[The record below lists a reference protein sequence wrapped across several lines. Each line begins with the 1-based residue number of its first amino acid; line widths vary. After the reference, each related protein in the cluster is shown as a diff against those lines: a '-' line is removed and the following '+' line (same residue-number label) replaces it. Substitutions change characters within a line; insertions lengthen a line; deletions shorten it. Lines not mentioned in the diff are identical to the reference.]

1 MQKRKILKPKPIS
14 GFPEYTPEIRRA
26 ELRWIDTIRQ
36 TFERFGYVNIETPS
50 VEEVETLAAKGGDV
64 DKEIYGLQRLNAEG
78 EDKGARLA
86 LHFDLTVPTA
96 RYVAQ
101 HFNKLTFPFKR
112 YQIQRVWRGE
122 RPQEGRFREFL
133 QCDVDVID
141 QDEISHDFDAEIP
154 LIALRALNA
163 VRAGPVRFMLNNR
176 KILVGFYEGL
186 GIENAGDVIRVV
198 DKIDKLPVE
207 EIERSLVE
215 DLGLPEKSAKACLAL
230 AQICSRDNSFATA
243 ARKLG
248 VENALFEEGL
258 AELTT
263 VMDRLNA
270 ADLGESVVE
279 ANLAIAR
286 GLDYYTGVVYE
297 VQLIDYPEYSTIC
310 AGGRYADLVGAY
322 IKRDLPGVG
331 ISIGLTRLFAKLV
344 KEGVITGER
353 ASPTDVLIARP
364 EQSDAIKLDQLANM
378 MRQRGINVEVFH
390 REASLD
396 KQRKYA
402 LKKGIRYLWLQ
413 FGHATA
419 GEHEVED
426 LDARLAPQLANP
438 ANWLPA
444 RLKR

>member
-1 MQKRKILKPKPIS
+1 LSDKSKPVAKARAIS

-26 ELRWIDTIRQ
+26 EMRWIDAIRE
-36 TFERFGYVNIETPS
+36 TFERYGYVNIETPS
-50 VEEVETLAAKGGDV
+50 VEEVDTLAAKGGDV

-78 EDKGARLA
+78 DDKGARLA

-101 HFNKLTFPFKR
+101 HFNELTFPFKR

-141 QDEISHDFDAEIP
+141 QDGISHDFDAEIP
-154 LIALRALNA
+154 LIAMQALNA
-163 VRAGPVRFMLNNR
+163 VGAGPVRFMLNNR

-198 DKIDKLPVE
+198 DKIDKLPVG
-207 EIERSLVE
+207 EIERILVE
-215 DLGLPEKSAKACLAL
+215 DLGLAVETAKACLAL
-230 AQICSRDNSFATA
+230 AQICSTDNSFAEE

-248 VENALFEEGL
+248 VKNELFEEGL
-258 AELTT
+258 TELTT
-263 VMDRLNA
+263 IMDRLNA
-270 ADLGESVVE
+270 ADTGGSVVE

-331 ISIGLTRLFAKLV
+331 ISIGLTRLFAKLL
-344 KEGVITGER
+344 KEGKIAPER
-353 ASPTDVLIARP
+353 ASPTDVLIARFP
-364 EQSDAIKLDQLANM
+364 ENDVLELDAIATAL
-378 MRQRGINVEVFH
+378 RVRGVNVEVYH
-390 REASLD
+390 EAAKL
-396 KQRKYA
+396 KNQFRYAERKA
-402 LKKGIRYLWLQ
+402 IPYLW
-413 FGHATA
+413 FT
-419 GEHEVED
+419 GETHEVKD
-426 LDARLAPQLANP
+426 LGTGEQANADP
-438 ANWLPA
+438 STWLPA
-444 RLKR
+444 RLKA

>member
-1 MQKRKILKPKPIS
+1 LSDKSKPVAKARAIS

-26 ELRWIDTIRQ
+26 ELRWIDTIRE
-36 TFERFGYVNIETPS
+36 TFERYGYVNIETPS

-64 DKEIYGLQRLNAEG
+64 DKEIYGLQRLNADG
-78 EDKGARLA
+78 EDEKKSGGPRLA

-101 HFNKLTFPFKR
+101 HFNDLTFPFKR

-141 QDEISHDFDAEIP
+141 QDGISHDFDAEIP
-154 LIALRALNA
+154 LIALQALNA
-163 VRAGPVRFMLNNR
+163 VGAGPVRFMLNNR

-198 DKIDKLPVE
+198 DKIDKLPVA
-207 EIERSLVE
+207 EIERILTAE
-215 DLGLPEKSAKACLAL
+215 LGLAANIAKACLAL
-230 AQICSRDNSFATA
+230 AQIRSTDNSFADA
-243 ARKLG
+243 ARALG
-248 VENALFEEGL
+248 VQNQLFEEGL
-258 AELTT
+258 GELTT

-270 ADLGESVVE
+270 ADIGDSVVE

-353 ASPTDVLIARP
+353 ASPTDVLIARFP
-364 EQSDAIKLDQLANM
+364 ESDVLELDRLANQL
-378 MRQRGINVEVFH
+378 RDRGINVEVYH
-390 REASLD
+390 EAAKL
-396 KQRKYA
+396 KNQFRYAERKAIPYFWFA
-402 LKKGIRYLWLQ
+402 GDTHEVKDLG
-413 FGHATA
+413 A
-419 GEHEVED
+419 GEQAGAE
-426 LDARLAPQLANP
+426 PQS
-438 ANWLPA
+438 WLPA
-444 RLKR
+444 RLKG

>member
-1 MQKRKILKPKPIS
+1 MSDKAKPIAKARPIS
-14 GFPEYTPEIRRA
+14 GFPEYTPEVRRA
-26 ELRWIDTIRQ
+26 ELRWIDTIRAV
-36 TFERFGYVNIETPS
+36 FERHGYVNIETPS

-64 DKEIYGLQRLNAEG
+64 DKEIYGLQRLNADG

-101 HFNKLTFPFKR
+101 HFNSLTFPFKR

-141 QDEISHDFDAEIP
+141 QDSISHDFDAEIA
-154 LIALRALNA
+154 LIAMQALNA
-163 VRAGPVRFMLNNR
+163 IGAGPIRFMLNNR
-176 KILVGFYEGL
+176 KILIGFYEGL
-186 GIENAGDVIRVV
+186 GIGNAADVIRVV
-198 DKIDKLPVE
+198 DKIDKLPVS
-207 EIERSLVE
+207 EIERILVE
-215 DLGLPEKSAKACLAL
+215 ENGLSAETAKACLAL
-230 AQICSRDNSFATA
+230 AQIRSTDNSFAA
-243 ARKLG
+243 EARKLG

-258 AELTT
+258 EELET

-270 ADLGESVVE
+270 AAKGDCVVE

-297 VQLIDYPEYSTIC
+297 AQLIDYPEYSTIC
-310 AGGRYADLVGAY
+310 AGGRYANLVGAY

-353 ASPTDVLIARP
+353 ASPTDVLIARFP
-364 EQSDAIKLDQLANM
+364 ENDVLELDALANQL
-378 MRQRGINVEVFH
+378 RGRGINVEVYH
-390 REASLD
+390 EAAKL
-396 KQRKYA
+396 KNQFRYAERKE
-402 LKKGIRYLWLQ
+402 IPYLWFAGDPHEVKDL
-413 FGHATA
+413 GA
-419 GEHEVED
+419 GEQGQAD
-426 LDARLAPQLANP
+426 P
-438 ANWLPA
+438 ASWRPA
-444 RLKR
+444 RLKS

>member
-14 GFPEYTPEIRRA
+14 GFPEYTPEIRRV
-26 ELRWIDTIRQ
+26 EMRWIDTIRE
-36 TFERFGYVNIETPS
+36 TFERYGYVNIETPS
-50 VEEVETLAAKGGDV
+50 VEEAETLAAKGGDV

-101 HFNKLTFPFKR
+101 HFSALTFPFKR

-141 QDEISHDFDAEIP
+141 QDGISHDFDAEIP
-154 LIALRALNA
+154 LIAMQALNA
-163 VRAGPVRFMLNNR
+163 IGAGPIRFMLNNR
-176 KILVGFYEGL
+176 KILVGFYQGL
-186 GIENAGDVIRVV
+186 GIENAADVIRVV
-198 DKIDKLPVE
+198 DKIDKLPAA
-207 EIERSLVE
+207 EIERILTGE
-215 DLGLPEKSAKACLAL
+215 NGLSADTARACLAL
-230 AQICSRDNSFATA
+230 AQIRSTDNGFAA
-243 ARKLG
+243 EARALG
-248 VENALFEEGL
+248 VQTDLFEEGL
-258 AELTT
+258 SELVA

-270 ADLGESVVE
+270 SEKGACVAE
-279 ANLAIAR
+279 ANLGIAR

-297 VQLIDYPEYSTIC
+297 AQLIDYPEYSTIC

-322 IKRDLPGVG
+322 INRDLPGVG

-364 EQSDAIKLDQLANM
+364 DQSDAIKLDKLANL
-378 MRQRGINVEVFH
+378 MRRRGINVEVFH

-402 LKKGIRYLWLQ
+402 LKKGIPYLWLQ
-413 FGHATA
+413 FGHTIA

-426 LDARLAPQLANP
+426 LDARLSPQLADP
-438 ANWLPA
+438 ASWLPA
-444 RLKR
+444 RLKG

>member
-1 MQKRKILKPKPIS
+1 MSDKSKPVAKARAIS

-26 ELRWIDTIRQ
+26 ELRWIDAIRE
-36 TFERFGYVNIETPS
+36 TFERYGYVNIETPS

-101 HFNKLTFPFKR
+101 HFNELTFPFKR

-141 QDEISHDFDAEIP
+141 QDGISHDFDAEIP
-154 LIALRALNA
+154 LIALQALNA
-163 VRAGPVRFMLNNR
+163 VGAGPIRFMMNNR
-176 KILVGFYEGL
+176 KILIGFYEGL
-186 GIENAGDVIRVV
+186 GIEKAGDVIRVV

-207 EIERSLVE
+207 EIERILVE
-215 DLGLPEKSAKACLAL
+215 ELGLPADAARACLAL
-230 AQICSRDNSFATA
+230 AQIRSTDNSFAND

-248 VENALFEEGL
+248 VENTLFEEGL
-258 AELTT
+258 SELTT

-270 ADLGESVVE
+270 ADIGDSVVE

-297 VQLIDYPEYSTIC
+297 AQLIDYPEYSTIC

-331 ISIGLTRLFAKLV
+331 ISIGLTRLFAKLL
-344 KEGVITGER
+344 KEGEIKPER
-353 ASPTDVLIARP
+353 ASPTDVLIARFP
-364 EQSDAIKLDQLANM
+364 ENDVLELDAIANAL
-378 MRQRGINVEVFH
+378 RGRGINVEVYH
-390 REASLD
+390 EATKL
-396 KQRKYA
+396 KNQFRYAERKA
-402 LKKGIRYLWLQ
+402 IPYLW
-413 FGHATA
+413 FA
-419 GEHEVED
+419 GDTNEVKD
-426 LDARLAPQLANP
+426 LGAGAQAEADP
-438 ANWLPA
+438 ASWLPA
-444 RLKR
+444 RLKT

>member
-1 MQKRKILKPKPIS
+1 MTDTSKPAAKARAIS
-14 GFPEYTPEIRRA
+14 GFPEYIPEIRRA
-26 ELRWIDTIRQ
+26 EMRWIDTIRE
-36 TFERFGYVNIETPS
+36 TFERYGYVNIETPS

-78 EDKGARLA
+78 DDKGVRLA

-101 HFNKLTFPFKR
+101 HFNDLTFPFKR

-141 QDEISHDFDAEIP
+141 QDGISHDFDAEIP
-154 LIALRALNA
+154 LIAMQALNA
-163 VRAGPVRFMLNNR
+163 VGAGPIRFMLNNR
-176 KILVGFYEGL
+176 KILIGFYQGL
-186 GIENAGDVIRVV
+186 GIENAADVIRVV
-198 DKIDKLPVE
+198 DKIDKLPAS
-207 EIERSLVE
+207 EIERILTGELSLPA
-215 DLGLPEKSAKACLAL
+215 DTAKACLAL
-230 AQICSRDNSFATA
+230 AQIRSTDNAFADE

-248 VENALFEEGL
+248 VDNALFEEGL

-263 VMDRLNA
+263 VMNRLNA
-270 ADLGESVVE
+270 ADKGACVAE
-279 ANLAIAR
+279 ANLGIAR

-297 VQLIDYPEYSTIC
+297 AQLIDYPEYSTIC

-353 ASPTDVLIARP
+353 ASPTDVLIARFP
-364 EQSDAIKLDQLANM
+364 ENDVLELDGIANAL
-378 MRQRGINVEVFH
+378 RTRGVNVEVYH
-390 REASLD
+390 EAAKL
-396 KQRKYA
+396 KNQFRYAERKA
-402 LKKGIRYLWLQ
+402 IPYLWFAGDRHEVKDL
-413 FGHATA
+413 GA
-419 GEHEVED
+419 GEQTAAD
-426 LDARLAPQLANP
+426 P
-438 ANWLPA
+438 ATWLPA
-444 RLKR
+444 RLKG

>member
-26 ELRWIDTIRQ
+26 ELRWIDTIRE
-36 TFERFGYVNIETPS
+36 TFERYGYVNIETPS

-154 LIALRALNA
+154 LIALHALNA
-163 VRAGPVRFMLNNR
+163 VGAGPVRFMLNNR

-198 DKIDKLPVE
+198 DKIDKLPAG
-207 EIERSLVE
+207 EIERTLVE
-215 DLGLPEKSAKACLAL
+215 ELGLPAETAKACLAL
-230 AQICSRDNSFATA
+230 AQIRSTDNGFAKE

-248 VENALFEEGL
+248 VENELFEEGL

-270 ADLGESVVE
+270 ADTGESVVE

-322 IKRDLPGVG
+322 INRDLPGVG

-402 LKKGIRYLWLQ
+402 LKKRIRYLWLQ

-426 LDARLAPQLANP
+426 IDARLAPQLAEP
-438 ANWLPA
+438 QSWLPA
-444 RLKR
+444 RLKG

>member
-1 MQKRKILKPKPIS
+1 LKVSDKAKPIAKARAIS
-14 GFPEYTPEIRRA
+14 GFPEYTPDLRRA
-26 ELRWIDTIRQ
+26 ELRWVDTIRQ
-36 TFERFGYVNIETPS
+36 VFERHGYVNIETPS

-64 DKEIYGLQRLNAEG
+64 DKEIYGLQRLNAEAD
-78 EDKGARLA
+78 EKGARLA

-101 HFNKLTFPFKR
+101 HFNELTFPFKR

-141 QDEISHDFDAEIP
+141 QDEISHDFDAEIA
-154 LIALRALNA
+154 LIAMQALNA
-163 VRAGPVRFMLNNR
+163 VGAGRIRFMLNNR
-176 KILVGFYEGL
+176 KILIGFYEGL
-186 GIENAGDVIRVV
+186 GIENAADVIRVV
-198 DKIDKLPVE
+198 DKIDKLPAS
-207 EIERSLVE
+207 EIERLLVE
-215 DLGLPEKSAKACLAL
+215 ENGLSTDTAKACLAL
-230 AQICSRDNSFATA
+230 AQIRSTDNSFASD

-258 AELTT
+258 AELET
-263 VMDRLNA
+263 VMNRLNA
-270 ADLGESVVE
+270 AEKGGCVVE

-297 VQLIDYPEYSTIC
+297 AQLIDYPEYSAIC

-353 ASPTDVLIARP
+353 ASPTDVLIARFP
-364 EQSDAIKLDQLANM
+364 ESDVLELDKLAN
-378 MRQRGINVEVFH
+378 RLRSRGINVEVYHAPAKLKNQF
-390 REASLD
+390 R
-396 KQRKYA
+396 YA
-402 LKKGIRYLWLQ
+402 ERKGIPYFW
-413 FGHATA
+413 FA
-419 GEHEVED
+419 GEPHEVKD
-426 LDARLAPQLANP
+426 LGAGEQAGADPDR
-438 ANWLPA
+438 WLPA
-444 RLKR
+444 RLLA